1 MQLSKQSVSI
11 GAVVVVGGGVEAWC
25 GAVGFST
32 GSEAPGWRAVVVL
45 QVLLEVLAR
54 VLDVEEGCC

>member
-1 MQLSKQSVSI
+1 M
-11 GAVVVVGGGVEAWC
+11 VGGVVEAWC